1 MSRFSFET
9 SKIGGAIFALSVGIT
24 LAWFSFEWTTGSEPR
39 QTQRAAEEAIV
50 LAARQHVTAALGAAG
65 GLQIAD
71 PLQPN
76 RVAGKVFIYPAG
88 TGWEVSGHYRRAA
101 GELWRPWIMTLDG
114 DGNMLTLSAQT
125 PDGRLELPDA
135 Q

>member
-9 SKIGGAIFALSVGIT
+9 STIGGAIFALSVGIT
-24 LAWFSFEWTTGSEPR
+24 LAWFSFQWTTESEPR
-39 QTQRAAEEAIV
+39 QTQRAAEEVIV
-50 LAARQHVTAALGAAG
+50 LAARQHVTAALGAE

-88 TGWEVSGHYRRAA
+88 TGWEVSGHYRRGA
-101 GELWRPWIMTLDG
+101 GQLWRPWIMTLDG

-125 PDGRLELPDA
+125 PDGRLELPTP
-135 Q
+135 